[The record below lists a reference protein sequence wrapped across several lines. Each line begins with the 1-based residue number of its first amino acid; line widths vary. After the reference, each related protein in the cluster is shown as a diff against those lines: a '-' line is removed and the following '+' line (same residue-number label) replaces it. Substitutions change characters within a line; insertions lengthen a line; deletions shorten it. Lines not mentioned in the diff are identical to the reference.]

1 MKITIARLLAF
12 VAIVEGIVAIPVKVA
27 DGSILGIHGS
37 GFLRAASV
45 TVLLAIFFLLDDMRD
60 RHQKSQGA

>member
-12 VAIVEGIVAIPVKVA
+12 VAIVEGLISIPVKLA
-27 DGSILGIHGS
+27 DGSILGIHAA

-45 TVLLAIFFLLDDMRD
+45 TLLLAIFFILDDMRD
-60 RHQKSQGA
+60 QHQKARG

>member
-12 VAIVEGIVAIPVKVA
+12 VAIVEGLISIPVKLA
-27 DGSILGIHGS
+27 DGSILGIHAA

-45 TVLLAIFFLLDDMRD
+45 TLLLAIFFVLDDMRD
-60 RHQKSQGA
+60 QYQKSRGS